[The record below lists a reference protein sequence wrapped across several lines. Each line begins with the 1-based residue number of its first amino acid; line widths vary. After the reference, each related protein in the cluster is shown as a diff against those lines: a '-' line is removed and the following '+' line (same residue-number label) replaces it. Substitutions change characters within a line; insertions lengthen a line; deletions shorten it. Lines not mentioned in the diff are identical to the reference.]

1 MPDYYSIWIYCRQ
14 IFVILKK
21 YGFSEGMNNF
31 SYILFLFLLVASVKS
46 TAQEGIILMPIEQ
59 DSASIEI
66 GKQIEYRQLISGQL
80 LPGLQSEKIEL
91 SGFNFKDEFDKRY
104 AFNINLHS
112 FGSMPY
118 SGFSAG
124 TMSPFYSPF
133 YQNGMVLSEGAYR
146 LGEKFTF
153 GGFSY
158 GANSML
164 MPPPVPGINKFNSY
178 GSTMFMQYKVGKNF
192 KIETRVNVS
201 QGGLYPVF

>member
-1 MPDYYSIWIYCRQ
+1 
-14 IFVILKK
+14 
-21 YGFSEGMNNF
+21 MNNF
-31 SYILFLFLLVASVKS
+31 KTILFLFFLITSIFS
-46 TAQEGIILMPIEQ
+46 TAQQEVILMPIEQ

-66 GKQIEYRQLISGQL
+66 GKQIEYRQLISGHS

-91 SGFNFKDEFDKRY
+91 PGFNFKDEFDKRY
-104 AFNINLHS
+104 AFNLNLHS

-118 SGFSAG
+118 TGFSAG

-146 LGEKFTF
+146 LGDKFTF
-153 GGFSY
+153 GGYSY

-164 MPPPVPGINKFNSY
+164 LPPPVPGINKFNSY

-201 QGGLYPVF
+201 QGGLYPGF